1 VKSKVYWV
9 GFIDSGVI
17 TSVVQFLIS
26 KGTFGIGSEFCS
38 VFWFCLLWCVFDG
51 TFDLLLR
58 QLDWISK
65 TFGFLV
71 FVVFAKFLE
80 MVWIF

>member
-1 VKSKVYWV
+1 VYWV
-9 GFIDSGVI
+9 GFIDSRVI

-26 KGTFGIGSEFCS
+26 KGTFGIGSEFCL

-58 QLDWISK
+58 QLDQISK

-71 FVVFAKFLE
+71 FVVFAKILE